1 MNDLVFNNFSLALN
15 DIISLNKFTENYG
28 LSLTKEQAITLVKNR
43 NTVLKD
49 IGRIEMGGGILE
61 KLIYE
66 FYDSTYI
73 DKYSYLETLI
83 KLTDI
88 FYLYQGEFDYKLTD
102 EQIIKY
108 MRSKFEKY
116 CGSLELLEGI
126 CFEELK
132 ENGFNESCLY

>member
-28 LSLTKEQAITLVKNR
+28 LSLTKEQAINLVKNR

-49 IGRIEMGGGILE
+49 IGRIEIGGGILE

-132 ENGFNESCLY
+132 ENSFNESCLY

>member
-1 MNDLVFNNFSLALN
+1 MNNLVFNDFSLALN

-43 NTVLKD
+43 NTILKD
-49 IGRIEMGGGILE
+49 IGRIEIGGGILE

-108 MRSKFEKY
+108 IRSKFEKY

>member
-1 MNDLVFNNFSLALN
+1 MNNLVFNDFSLALN

-49 IGRIEMGGGILE
+49 IGRIEIGGGILE

-116 CGSLELLEGI
+116 CGSLELLDGI

>member
-49 IGRIEMGGGILE
+49 IGRIEIGGGILE

>member
-1 MNDLVFNNFSLALN
+1 MNDLVFNDFSLALN

-43 NTVLKD
+43 NTILKD
-49 IGRIEMGGGILE
+49 IGRIEIGGGILE

-73 DKYSYLETLI
+73 DKYNYLETLI

>member
-1 MNDLVFNNFSLALN
+1 MNNLVFNDFSLALN

-49 IGRIEMGGGILE
+49 IGRIEIGGGILE

-108 MRSKFEKY
+108 MRNKFEKY

>member
-1 MNDLVFNNFSLALN
+1 MNNLVFNDFSLALN

-49 IGRIEMGGGILE
+49 IGRIEIGGGILE